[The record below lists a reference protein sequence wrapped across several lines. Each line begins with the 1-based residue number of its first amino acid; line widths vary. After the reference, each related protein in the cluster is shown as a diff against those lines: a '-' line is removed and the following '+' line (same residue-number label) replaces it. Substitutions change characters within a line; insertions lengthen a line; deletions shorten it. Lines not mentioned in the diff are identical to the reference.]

1 MEILLFFINLLLEIF
16 KVIIN
21 IFFLKEIFKFV
32 KLVIFKL
39 VIFKLVIVKLV
50 IKLVNYSSF

>member
-1 MEILLFFINLLLEIF
+1 MEILLFFINLLMEIF

-39 VIFKLVIVKLV
+39 VIKLVIVKLV